1 MSKTY
6 DDTYPFIYPLIVS
19 IFFLV
24 LFVVNII
31 PWIYFK
37 YNNYNKIDIIFIVLF
52 CTFLFAF
59 LYSCVNLFIS
69 KYCVINYKKEDVYEV
84 VNNNNIQTIRPQF
97 SVNKEIQVLRTLSI
111 AMLSIL
117 LPIIIFFI
125 FNFMMNNQYTF
136 INNTYK
142 THIVFASLVLVS
154 IIFGIYFGI

>member
-1 MSKTY
+1 MS
-6 DDTYPFIYPLIVS
+6 DDIFPLIVS

-24 LFVVNII
+24 LLVVNII
-31 PWIYFK
+31 PLIYFK

-69 KYCVINYKKEDVYEV
+69 KYCVIDYEKLYPSPAYP
-84 VNNNNIQTIRPQF
+84 NIETIRPQF
-97 SVNKEIQVLRTLSI
+97 LVNKEILVLKNFSI

-142 THIVFASLVLVS
+142 THIVFASLVLVF
-154 IIFGIYFGI
+154 IIIGIYFGI

>member
-1 MSKTY
+1 MSLK
-6 DDTYPFIYPLIVS
+6 IYGNHGLVFG
-19 IFFLV
+19 FF
-24 LFVVNII
+24 FVVLNWVII
-31 PWIYFK
+31 SSMTDRLYFK

-69 KYCVINYKKEDVYEV
+69 KYCVINYEKVSVEE
-84 VNNNNIQTIRPQF
+84 TIRPEF
-97 SVNKEIQVLRTLSI
+97 SVNKEILVLKNFSI

-154 IIFGIYFGI
+154 IILGIYFGI